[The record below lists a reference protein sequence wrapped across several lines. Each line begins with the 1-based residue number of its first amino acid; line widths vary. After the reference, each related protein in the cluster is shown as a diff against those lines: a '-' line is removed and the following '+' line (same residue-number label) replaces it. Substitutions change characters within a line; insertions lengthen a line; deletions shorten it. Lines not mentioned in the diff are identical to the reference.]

1 MKEARKKRKTKKR
14 DLSDAM
20 IVKSVVVM
28 PPYRTENIIPE
39 VHQTTNREFNSNASE
54 TIKQRKAGK
63 KNNLANSRISK
74 LNQRNLSCLSQEDD
88 ADNKVAPSDR
98 LEFSDHLKRLTKDM
112 QKTTSDWKQR
122 FDNQSKPIYVQE
134 HLATTTAHRQ
144 TWKTLGNLKPI

>member
-54 TIKQRKAGK
+54 TIKQKKAGK

-74 LNQRNLSCLSQEDD
+74 LNQRNLSRLSHEDD
-88 ADNKVAPSDR
+88 ADNKVAPCDR

-112 QKTTSDWKQR
+112 
-122 FDNQSKPIYVQE
+122 
-134 HLATTTAHRQ
+134 
-144 TWKTLGNLKPI
+144 